1 MYSFRIFIMTTL
13 SYTAVRSNL
22 AKTMEKV
29 CEDHTPYI
37 ITRSKAEP
45 VVMISLA
52 DFEALQETH
61 YLMQSPT
68 NAARIAESIDE
79 IEKIISKKK
88 DK

>member
-1 MYSFRIFIMTTL
+1 MTTI

-52 DFEALQETH
+52 DFAALQETH
-61 YLMQSPT
+61 YLMQSPV
-68 NAARIAESIDE
+68 NAARVAESIDE
-79 IEKIISKKK
+79 IEQMIANKKGK
-88 DK
+88 